1 MKKTLK
7 FIDNSLALVENSLIV
22 LIVAIMVVMSF
33 LQVFLRNF
41 FDYGILWGDIFLRHM
56 VLWVGFIG
64 ASLATRDERHINIDV
79 LGRISPEKFRPY
91 LRTVVDL
98 FTMLVC
104 IALAHA
110 AYGFLQ
116 YEIEA
121 NTILFN
127 NIPAWIFR
135 LDFSDNYPRRIR
147 ADRFSL
153 FPENFG
159 KNFRSSFCR
168 TDNQIDS
175 RKWVTAACRNRLR

>member
-1 MKKTLK
+1 MQKTLK

-22 LIVAIMVVMSF
+22 LIVAVMVVMSF

-64 ASLATRDERHINIDV
+64 ASLATRDEKHINIDV

-98 FTMLVC
+98 FTMVVC
-104 IALAHA
+104 IALAYA

-127 NIPAWIFR
+127 NISAWIFQIIIPLGFALIAFR
-135 LDFSDNYPRRIR
+135 FLLKILERI
-147 ADRFSL
+147 S
-153 FPENFG
+153 G
-159 KNFRSSFCR
+159 
-168 TDNQIDS
+168 
-175 RKWVTAACRNRLR
+175 AASAEPGVKQT

>member
-33 LQVFLRNF
+33 LQVLLRNF

-64 ASLATRDERHINIDV
+64 ASLATRDEKHINIDV

-127 NIPAWIFR
+127 DIPAWIFQIIIPLGFALIAFR
-135 LDFSDNYPRRIR
+135 FLLKILERISGAASAEPRI
-147 ADRFSL
+147 
-153 FPENFG
+153 
-159 KNFRSSFCR
+159 KQ
-168 TDNQIDS
+168 T
-175 RKWVTAACRNRLR
+175 